1 MQILKC
7 QLAHY
12 AELCTNISR
21 LLILKMW
28 ERLGF
33 GKFAMLCYGM
43 QNKCCHDE
51 FVPKLD
57 VVPTWQGQMR
67 MHFFWLTRL
76 ANAMYC
82 TLFFCDP
89 KVRCDGFLIAWITNG
104 VISIASS
111 DQNRSD
117 QFQREQRRLYPGAM
131 CIVFLQVQVRGDAP
145 SMFKL
150 TQPAHPHMNE
160 SINQRQV
167 WQRCPWRNGNAD
179 KQQQQPTNWSSRV
192 FKTDPSSTTDWS
204 KKLQQASRYT
214 YGWKRTI
221 GAMHMQTTNS
231 KRRVVAE
238 RSCMSL

>member
-1 MQILKC
+1 M
-7 QLAHY
+7 AG
-12 AELCTNISR
+12 AREDA
-21 LLILKMW
+21 
-28 ERLGF
+28 F
-33 GKFAMLCYGM
+33 
-43 QNKCCHDE
+43 
-51 FVPKLD
+51 
-57 VVPTWQGQMR
+57 
-67 MHFFWLTRL
+67 FFWLTRL

-89 KVRCDGFLIAWITNG
+89 KVRCDWFLITWITNG
-104 VISIASS
+104 VISIAST

-117 QFQREQRRLYPGAM
+117 KFQREQRRLYPGD
-131 CIVFLQVQVRGDAP
+131 QVLCASFFCRCRWEV
-145 SMFKL
+145 
-150 TQPAHPHMNE
+150 THPPCLNWHSQHTHEWM
-160 SINQRQV
+160 SQRQV

-238 RSCMSL
+238 RSCIMSL